1 MTEASLNIPR
11 TIFGAQGPAVT
22 RVGLGGEG
30 VLRTH
35 GREKAATEVIRTAL
49 DAGITYCDCARV
61 YADSEKYYGA
71 VYGSEPKRRDGV
83 FQASKSA
90 SRDRDGALRD
100 LEETLSRMNTDRLD
114 LWQIHDVRTA
124 DDLRAIGGKGG
135 ALEAFVSAREE
146 DMVKHIGV
154 TGHHDPSVL
163 TQAVRKWPVDSVLL
177 PVNPVEAAL
186 GGFLDQTLPAARE
199 RGMAII
205 GMKILGASHYVLLK
219 YGVTA
224 EMLVRYA
231 LSHPITVAIVGCSA
245 PEEVAELVRA
255 GQATAPLSEA
265 EQEKLEGLFRP
276 YAQKMAFYRGVV

>member
-1 MTEASLNIPR
+1 MTETSPAIP
-11 TIFGAQGPAVT
+11 TTMFGGQGPKVT

-35 GREKAATEVIRTAL
+35 GRTDAATEVIRAAL

-71 VYGSEPKRRDGV
+71 VYGSEPEKRDAV

-90 SRDRDGALRD
+90 ARDRDGALRD
-100 LEETLSRMNTDRLD
+100 LEETLSRMNTGRLD
-114 LWQIHDVRTA
+114 LWQIHDVRTE

-135 ALEAFVSAREE
+135 ALEAFVSARE
-146 DMVKHIGV
+146 DGRVKHIGV
-154 TGHHDPSVL
+154 TGHHDPSIL
-163 TQAVRKWPVDSVLL
+163 TRAVKEWPVDSVLL
-177 PVNPVEAAL
+177 PVNPVEAII

-199 RGMAII
+199 RGIAAI

-224 EMLVRYA
+224 ELLVRYA
-231 LSHPITVAIVGCSA
+231 LSYPITVAIVGCSS

-255 GQATAPLSEA
+255 GRAAAALSEA
-265 EQEKLEGLFRP
+265 ERKKLEGLFAP
-276 YAQKMAFYRGVV
+276 YAKKLAFYRGVV